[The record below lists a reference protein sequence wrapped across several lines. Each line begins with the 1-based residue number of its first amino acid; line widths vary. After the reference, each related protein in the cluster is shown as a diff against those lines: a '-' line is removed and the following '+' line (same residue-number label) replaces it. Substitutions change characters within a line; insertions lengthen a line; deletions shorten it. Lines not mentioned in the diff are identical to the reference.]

1 MDWVP
6 KWWYGVRPWPPQCL
20 QKPRWNISG
29 IMHWTTTLLS
39 AMIKISSVNLNLN
52 LVNNKIHMIFPGT
65 FFERNLNHLPCML
78 YPDLAKTVIFS
89 GWSTTYPSL
98 QPIVAVCPIAVGGV
112 CPLSHGIGSVSMIPL
127 SNESSH
133 NRCSHNC
140 DVVLHAIP
148 QGQASGS
155 SVHPM
160 KKMLLSFL

>member
-1 MDWVP
+1 MYWVP
-6 KWWYGVRPWPPQCL
+6 KWWYVVRSWPPQCL

-29 IMHWTTTLLS
+29 IMHWTMTLLS
-39 AMIKISSVNLNLN
+39 AMMKISSVNSNLN
-52 LVNNKIHMIFPGT
+52 LVINEIHMIF
-65 FFERNLNHLPCML
+65 ERNFNYLPCML

-133 NRCSHNC
+133 NRCSHNR
-140 DVVLHAIP
+140 DVELHDIP
-148 QGQASGS
+148 QGQASES
-155 SVHPM
+155 SVHPIN
-160 KKMLLSFL
+160 KMLLSFL